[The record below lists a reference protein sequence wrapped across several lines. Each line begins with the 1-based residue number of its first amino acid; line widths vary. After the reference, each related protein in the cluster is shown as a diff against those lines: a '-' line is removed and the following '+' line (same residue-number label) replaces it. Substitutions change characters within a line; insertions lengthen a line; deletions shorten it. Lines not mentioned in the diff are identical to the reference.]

1 MLREKQHFGISGA
14 LESSAL
20 VSAAPLLFTSTVVA
34 TGSHF
39 KQGSKARM
47 RDKGLVIVSA
57 AGLWAKNC
65 QDLILS
71 PAPLRALGLMEH
83 VRAKVCLAGPS
94 LGSFQT
100 ACRLSLMGTVEQ

>member
-1 MLREKQHFGISGA
+1 MGVF
-14 LESSAL
+14 ESSVL
-20 VSAAPLLFTSTVVA
+20 WLQLLLLFTSTVVA

-57 AGLWAKNC
+57 AGLRARNC

-71 PAPLRALGLMEH
+71 PAPGLMEH
-83 VRAKVCLAGPS
+83 VRAKVCCPGPS
-94 LGSFQT
+94 LGSVQM
-100 ACRLSLMGTVEQ
+100 ASRPSLIGTVEQ